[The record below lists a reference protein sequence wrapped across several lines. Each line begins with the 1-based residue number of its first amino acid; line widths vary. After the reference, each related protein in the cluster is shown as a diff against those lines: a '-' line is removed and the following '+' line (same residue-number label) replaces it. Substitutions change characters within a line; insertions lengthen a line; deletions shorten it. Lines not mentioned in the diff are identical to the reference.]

1 MTRDSL
7 RPTTEAEPK
16 TMTRSKSLLLATAAM
31 LAFAGAHSAASASDD
46 AEHAIKIAQEAQ
58 PANPHHDKVKKDK
71 GKEKKNE
78 HKPPEKQAQ
87 PAAKPAPHSQ
97 PKAAEKPP
105 QAAQPKAAEKRPEPK
120 HEPPKSAEKPPKY
133 AQPKAAEK
141 PPQPKAAEKQHEQQ
155 KAAEKSAPPKQEQ
168 PKSAEKPPQHEKPK
182 AAERPV
188 QPQQPKSAE
197 KPPQQPQSKSAEK
210 PAQPHQTQPTAAEK
224 PAEPQ
229 RAQSKAA
236 QQPTQQQ
243 QARQPA
249 PPTAAPPPPQKTR
262 SADEFIRRKGGTPA
276 RSLADLHKER
286 RETREGNRVVVHE
299 GNRTIVR
306 MDNRVIIRHS
316 EAQRFAVGAR
326 NVRVESRGGRTVTV
340 IERPNGVRII
350 TVTDADGHLIRRVR
364 RDPNGRE
371 IVIVD
376 ESFAGPR
383 RDIFVDL
390 RPPTISIPR
399 DRYIVDLDRA
409 RPQRIYDVLMAPPVD
424 RIERRYTIAQVR
436 YSAPLRDYM
445 PRVDLD
451 IHFDSGSWQLTPD
464 QVDKLAVIARQ
475 LNRVIDRNPRE
486 LFLIEG
492 HTDAVGSQE
501 DNLSLSDRRA
511 EAVAV
516 ALTEQFKVPPENL
529 VTQGYGE
536 QELKVET
543 QGPERANRR
552 VAVRRITPLVARA
565 ESEGRR

>member
-1 MTRDSL
+1 
-7 RPTTEAEPK
+7 
-16 TMTRSKSLLLATAAM
+16 MTRSKPLLLATAAI
-31 LAFAGAHSAASASDD
+31 LAFAGAHSAASAG
-46 AEHAIKIAQEAQ
+46 AKHPIKLAQAAQ
-58 PANPHHDKVKKDK
+58 PANSDHDKAEKDK
-71 GKEKKNE
+71 KKEKKNE

-87 PAAKPAPHSQ
+87 PAAKPAPHPR

-105 QAAQPKAAEKRPEPK
+105 QAAQPKAAAKQPEPK
-120 HEPPKSAEKPPKY
+120 HKPSKSAEKPPRH

-141 PPQPKAAEKQHEQQ
+141 PPQPAQPKAAEKQHEQP
-155 KAAEKSAPPKQEQ
+155 KAAEKSVPPKQEQ

-182 AAERPV
+182 AAETPT
-188 QPQQPKSAE
+188 QPQQPKAAE

-210 PAQPHQTQPTAAEK
+210 PAQPQQTQPKSAEK

-229 RAQSKAA
+229 RVQPKAA

-243 QARQPA
+243 QARQPTT
-249 PPTAAPPPPQKTR
+249 PTAAPPPPQKTR
-262 SADEFIRRKGGTPA
+262 SADEFIRRKGEAPA

-286 RETREGNRVVVHE
+286 RETREGNRVIIHE
-299 GNRTIVR
+299 GDRTIVR
-306 MDNRVIIRHS
+306 KDNRVIIRHS

-326 NVRVESRGGRTVTV
+326 NVRVEHRGGRTVTV

-350 TVTDADGHLIRRVR
+350 TITDADGHLIRRLR

-390 RPPTISIPR
+390 RPPTIRIPR

-409 RPQRIYDVLMAPPVD
+409 RPQRIYDVLTAPPID

-436 YSAPLRDYM
+436 YNAPLRDYM

-451 IHFDSGSWQLTPD
+451 IHFDTGSWQLTLD
-464 QVDKLAVIARQ
+464 QIDKLAVIAQQ

-516 ALTEQFKVPPENL
+516 ALTEQFRVPPENL